1 MPLIEDLMN
10 PDIDLNNKT
19 TIPVIKK
26 KSSTEITKKIVKN
39 RTKNNDNDND
49 NDNDKNTK
57 NEDDESVQP
66 DDLNLKYQK
75 KSPKEHIKDLPD
87 TYIGSIIKETTNI
100 YTIQERSI
108 TIANSITTD
117 NVLDESISN
126 TYDNSKGVCDSTG
139 DCNSTGEVECDV
151 DCNSTVEGE
160 IYNKYRIVTKEI
172 EYVPGLRSIIEEIL
186 VNAFDNMNR
195 INQKIITEKKKLK
208 KVSYIKVWTNRE
220 SGQITIENDGEGIDV
235 AKHPDKEVYD
245 GYIPQMIFGELLT
258 SGNYNKSEKKIT
270 GGKNGYGAKL
280 TNIFSKY
287 FKIETV
293 DCIRKLKYIQEY
305 HNNMDII
312 CEPVIE
318 EYKDV
323 PYTRISFIPDYP
335 KFSFDGMTNDLE
347 HMIMKRTIDMF
358 ACSHG
363 QLEIYYNDMSIKLQ
377 NFTDYMKLYLEP
389 EHLVVACKPNDR
401 WEIGACMSPNFT
413 FQQIS
418 FVNGINTQRGGKHVE
433 YIVKQI
439 TKKMVDL
446 IMKKKKTEVKESFI
460 KDNLMVFV
468 NATIENPNFDSQTK
482 DTLTTLPRNFGSEC
496 NVPDVFI
503 EKLAESGILD
513 RALALSEFRDSQ
525 ALKKTDGVKKKR
537 ILDIPKLD
545 DAHWAGSKK
554 ADQCTLILTEG
565 DSAKSMATA
574 GISVIPNGHDLYG
587 VYPLRGKLLNTRD
600 KEDIILAQNKEICDI
615 KKILA
620 LQEDMEYKDVS
631 TLRYGRIML
640 MTDSDVDGSHIKGL
654 VINFLS
660 KWPSLMKL
668 TGFVTSLLTPIV
680 KVWKKGNKKGK
691 LDAINFYTLTAY
703 NDWLQVN
710 NNGKGYETKY
720 YKGLGSSTPQEG
732 KEYFR
737 NFKMVTYHW
746 DEAAASSVDMAFSK
760 ERADDR
766 KTWLANYDIN
776 SILDINQSRI
786 TISDFINK
794 DLIHFSNYDN
804 HRSIPS
810 IFDGLKP
817 SLRKIMYC
825 SFKRNLR
832 SEIKVAQLAGYVSEH
847 GAYHHGEA
855 SLNGAIVNL
864 AQNYVGTNNI
874 NLLMPEGQFGCLAPD
889 TPILMW
895 SGEIKNAED
904 IKIGDKLVGDD
915 GNVRNVLKLTQGIDD
930 MYELK
935 NSQNNKLTVNS
946 QHILTLYY
954 TKNFELKW
962 KQSSREWYFNYFN
975 GSTIASCGI
984 ITNEL
989 EKTKINKTEGLNIIT
1004 VELNKLKT
1012 KYNTSKIIDI
1022 KIADYIKLSNYNK
1035 KSLFMISNT
1044 KCINWAKQDV
1054 PIDPYIFG
1062 ACFGDGVHLGK
1073 GFTSVD
1079 EEIIKSFVIL
1089 GHTINVEITH
1099 HKNKNHDGYHYSIRE
1114 KGTGTLPAIGN
1125 KENSVDKCI
1134 SCLTTTNNSNHNVCV
1149 CDWHLDFE
1157 MDINYKPQKINQITE
1172 ILRKN
1177 NLFKNKHIPDVYL
1190 INDKETRLQL
1200 LAGFIDTDGT
1210 IRNNNTNNV
1219 HIDISQC
1226 KRLHENLILSLEK
1239 ICKSL
1244 GFATSIYNE
1253 KTNTNTSKAES
1264 KTQLTLRIYGDNIDE
1279 IPTRIARKKI
1289 IVNKTKNKYTKLM
1302 HFTKFNINYLGKNK
1316 FCGWSIDKNE
1326 RFLLGNYFV
1335 THNSRLLNGADSA
1348 APRYIFTYLSKI
1360 THILFNKDDQP
1371 LLKACEDD
1379 GQMVEPHFYMPILPI
1394 ILINGT
1400 TGIGT
1405 GWSSSIPQF
1414 NPLDIITNIRNL
1426 MNEQHIQ
1433 TLTPW
1438 YRGFT
1443 GTIRKVAPNKW
1454 ISKGRY
1460 KVLDTD
1466 SIEITEL
1473 PIGYS
1478 TQAFKELLDNYEK
1491 GYKTNEPEDKPKRTK
1506 AGNISSAGN
1515 TTQTRKPRWVDF
1527 ADSTGRL
1534 VKSYK
1539 NESSDALVKFT
1550 IKFENG
1556 VLTKLLS
1563 DTDKNGL
1570 TELDKIFQ
1578 LTTSISCNNTM
1589 NLYNENNKLMNFKS
1603 AEDILNYYYEKRL
1616 HYYELRRQNLIKIK
1630 EQEVLMTSTRARFI
1644 LDVINE
1650 KIKIR
1655 NIPKRDVIAQ
1665 LEKLEY
1671 PIMIDGSLV
1680 EQDKLTEKQIK
1691 DDVGTFDFLI
1701 SMPIYCLTKEKV
1713 EELLKEKEKHIQELE
1728 TLRQKTHKILWEE
1741 DLTVFENEYKKHMD
1755 DFYDYMGIDP
1765 KKLETLTIKNIQRKV
1780 TITKRS
1786 STAPSTINSSTQSP
1800 ADSNHV
1806 STVTSDNDD

>member
-1 MPLIEDLMN
+1 MPLVEDLMN
-10 PDIDLNNKT
+10 PDIDLTENT
-19 TIPVIKK
+19 TKPVIKK
-26 KSSTEITKKIVKN
+26 KSSTEITKKTVKI
-39 RTKNNDNDND
+39 TAKHSDKEK
-49 NDNDKNTK
+49 NDKH
-57 NEDDESVQP
+57 NEDEELVQP
-66 DDLNLKYQK
+66 DDLNIKYQK

-87 TYIGSIIKETTNI
+87 TYIGSIIKESTNI

-108 TIANSITTD
+108 T
-117 NVLDESISN
+117 
-126 TYDNSKGVCDSTG
+126 NSKPVPTG
-139 DCNSTGEVECDV
+139 DTDETDISKDGGE
-151 DCNSTVEGE
+151 T
-160 IYNKYRIVTKEI
+160 YNKYRIVTKEI

-195 INQKIITEKKKLK
+195 INQKIATEKKKLK

-235 AKHPDKEVYD
+235 AKHPDKEVFD

-280 TNIFSKY
+280 TNIFSKS

-293 DCIRKLKYIQEY
+293 DRIRKLKYTQEY
-305 HNNMDII
+305 RDNMDII
-312 CEPVIE
+312 GEPVIE

-335 KFSFDGMTNDLE
+335 KFSFEGMTEDLE

-363 QLEIYYNDMSIKLQ
+363 QLEIFYNDMPVKLQ
-377 NFTDYMKLYLEP
+377 TFTDYMKLYLEP
-389 EHLVVACKPNDR
+389 DHLVVACKPNDR

-468 NATIENPNFDSQTK
+468 NSTIENPSFDSQTK

-496 NVPDVFI
+496 NVPDAFI

-513 RALALSEFRDSQ
+513 RAVALSEFRDSQ
-525 ALKKTDGVKKKR
+525 ALKKTDGVKKRR

-565 DSAKSMATA
+565 DSAKAMAIA

-587 VYPLRGKLLNTRD
+587 IYPLRGKLLNTRD
-600 KEDIILAQNKEICDI
+600 KEDIAIAQNKEICDI

-620 LQEDMEYKDVS
+620 LQEDMEYKNVS

-660 KWPSLMKL
+660 KWSSLMKL

-680 KVWKKGNKKGK
+680 KVWKKTDKKGK
-691 LDAINFYTLTAY
+691 LNATAFYTLSAF
-703 NDWLQVN
+703 NEWLEAN
-710 NNGKGYETKY
+710 NNGKGYEIKY

-746 DEAAASSVDMAFSK
+746 DDAAAATVDMAFNK

-766 KTWLANYDIN
+766 KTWLADYDMN
-776 SILDINQSRI
+776 SILDINQSSV

-794 DLIHFSNYDN
+794 DLIHFSNDDN
-804 HRSIPS
+804 HRSIPN

-825 SFKRNLR
+825 CFKRNLR
-832 SEIKVAQLAGYVSEH
+832 SEIRVAQLAGYVSEH

-874 NLLMPEGQFGCLAPD
+874 NLLMPEGQFG
-889 TPILMW
+889 
-895 SGEIKNAED
+895 
-904 IKIGDKLVGDD
+904 
-915 GNVRNVLKLTQGIDD
+915 
-930 MYELK
+930 
-935 NSQNNKLTVNS
+935 
-946 QHILTLYY
+946 
-954 TKNFELKW
+954 
-962 KQSSREWYFNYFN
+962 SRVFN
-975 GSTIASCGI
+975 G
-984 ITNEL
+984 
-989 EKTKINKTEGLNIIT
+989 K
-1004 VELNKLKT
+1004 
-1012 KYNTSKIIDI
+1012 
-1022 KIADYIKLSNYNK
+1022 
-1035 KSLFMISNT
+1035 
-1044 KCINWAKQDV
+1044 
-1054 PIDPYIFG
+1054 
-1062 ACFGDGVHLGK
+1062 
-1073 GFTSVD
+1073 
-1079 EEIIKSFVIL
+1079 
-1089 GHTINVEITH
+1089 
-1099 HKNKNHDGYHYSIRE
+1099 
-1114 KGTGTLPAIGN
+1114 
-1125 KENSVDKCI
+1125 
-1134 SCLTTTNNSNHNVCV
+1134 
-1149 CDWHLDFE
+1149 
-1157 MDINYKPQKINQITE
+1157 
-1172 ILRKN
+1172 
-1177 NLFKNKHIPDVYL
+1177 
-1190 INDKETRLQL
+1190 
-1200 LAGFIDTDGT
+1200 
-1210 IRNNNTNNV
+1210 
-1219 HIDISQC
+1219 
-1226 KRLHENLILSLEK
+1226 
-1239 ICKSL
+1239 
-1244 GFATSIYNE
+1244 
-1253 KTNTNTSKAES
+1253 
-1264 KTQLTLRIYGDNIDE
+1264 
-1279 IPTRIARKKI
+1279 
-1289 IVNKTKNKYTKLM
+1289 
-1302 HFTKFNINYLGKNK
+1302 
-1316 FCGWSIDKNE
+1316 
-1326 RFLLGNYFV
+1326 
-1335 THNSRLLNGADSA
+1335 DSA
-1348 APRYIFTYLSKI
+1348 APRYIHTFISKI
-1360 THILFNKDDQP
+1360 THILFNKDDQA
-1371 LLKACEDD
+1371 LLTPVIDD
-1379 GQMVEPHFYMPILPI
+1379 GETVEPLFYMPILPI

-1400 TGIGT
+1400 QGIGT

-1414 NPLDIITNIRNL
+1414 NPLDVITNIRRL
-1426 MNEQHIQ
+1426 MNNDSVL

-1443 GTIRKVAPNKW
+1443 GTIRRVTPNKW
-1454 ISKGRY
+1454 LSKGRY

-1491 GYKTNEPEDKPKRTK
+1491 GYKTSESEDKPKRTK

-1515 TTQTRKPRWVDF
+1515 TTPTRKPRWVDF

-1539 NESSDALVKFT
+1539 NESSDSLVKFT

-1578 LTTSISCNNTM
+1578 LTSSISCNNTM

-1603 AEDILNYYYEKRL
+1603 AEDILKYYYEKRL

-1630 EQEVLMTSTRARFI
+1630 EQEVLMASTRARFI

-1655 NIPKRDVIAQ
+1655 NIPKREVIAQ
-1665 LEKLEY
+1665 LDKLEY
-1671 PIMIDGSLV
+1671 PLMIDGSLV
-1680 EQDKLTEKQIK
+1680 EQDKLTQKQID
-1691 DDVGTFDFLI
+1691 DDVGSYDFLI
-1701 SMPIYCLTKEKV
+1701 SMPIYSLTKEKV

-1728 TLRQKTHKILWEE
+1728 TLRQKTDKILWEE
-1741 DLTVFENEYKKHMD
+1741 DLAVFEGEYKKHMD
-1755 DFYDYMGIDP
+1755 EFYDYLGIDP

-1780 TITKRS
+1780 TITKRG
-1786 STAPSTINSSTQSP
+1786 STAPSTITSATQSP
-1800 ADSNHV
+1800 ADSSRA
-1806 STVTSDNDD
+1806 STVTSDNED

>member
-1 MPLIEDLMN
+1 MPLVEDLMN
-10 PDIDLNNKT
+10 PDIDLTEKT
-19 TIPVIKK
+19 TKPVIKK
-26 KSSTEITKKIVKN
+26 KSSTEITKKTVKVT
-39 RTKNNDNDND
+39 TKNS
-49 NDNDKNTK
+49 DKENPDSK
-57 NEDDESVQP
+57 NIEEEEPVQT

-87 TYIGSIIKETTNI
+87 TYIGSIIKETTSI

-108 TIANSITTD
+108 T
-117 NVLDESISN
+117 
-126 TYDNSKGVCDSTG
+126 NSKPDTDG
-139 DCNSTGEVECDV
+139 DGDNTSDTSAGE
-151 DCNSTVEGE
+151 T
-160 IYNKYRIVTKEI
+160 YNKYRIVSKEI

-195 INQKIITEKKKLK
+195 INQKIVTEKKKLR

-220 SGQITIENDGEGIDV
+220 TGQITIENDGEGIDV

-293 DCIRKLKYIQEY
+293 DRIRKLKYTQEY
-305 HNNMDII
+305 RDNMDII
-312 CEPVIE
+312 DEPVIE
-318 EYKDV
+318 EYKDI

-335 KFSFDGMTNDLE
+335 KFSFEGMTEDLE

-363 QLEIYYNDMSIKLQ
+363 QLEIFYNDMPVKLET
-377 NFTDYMKLYLEP
+377 FTDYMKLYLEP
-389 EHLVVACKPNDR
+389 DHLVVACKPNDR

-468 NATIENPNFDSQTK
+468 NSTIENPSFDSQTK
-482 DTLTTLPRNFGSEC
+482 DTLTTLPRNFGTEC
-496 NVPDVFI
+496 NVPDAFI

-565 DSAKSMATA
+565 DSAKAMATA

-600 KEDIILAQNKEICDI
+600 KEDITIAQNKEICDI

-703 NDWLQVN
+703 SDWLQAN

-737 NFKMVTYHW
+737 NFKMVTYNW

-766 KTWLANYDIN
+766 KTWLADYDMN
-776 SILDINQSRI
+776 SILDINQSSV

-825 SFKRNLR
+825 AFKRNLR

-874 NLLMPEGQFGCLAPD
+874 NLLMPEGQFG
-889 TPILMW
+889 
-895 SGEIKNAED
+895 S
-904 IKIGDKLVGDD
+904 
-915 GNVRNVLKLTQGIDD
+915 
-930 MYELK
+930 
-935 NSQNNKLTVNS
+935 
-946 QHILTLYY
+946 
-954 TKNFELKW
+954 
-962 KQSSREWYFNYFN
+962 
-975 GSTIASCGI
+975 
-984 ITNEL
+984 
-989 EKTKINKTEGLNIIT
+989 
-1004 VELNKLKT
+1004 
-1012 KYNTSKIIDI
+1012 
-1022 KIADYIKLSNYNK
+1022 
-1035 KSLFMISNT
+1035 
-1044 KCINWAKQDV
+1044 
-1054 PIDPYIFG
+1054 
-1062 ACFGDGVHLGK
+1062 
-1073 GFTSVD
+1073 
-1079 EEIIKSFVIL
+1079 
-1089 GHTINVEITH
+1089 
-1099 HKNKNHDGYHYSIRE
+1099 
-1114 KGTGTLPAIGN
+1114 
-1125 KENSVDKCI
+1125 
-1134 SCLTTTNNSNHNVCV
+1134 
-1149 CDWHLDFE
+1149 
-1157 MDINYKPQKINQITE
+1157 
-1172 ILRKN
+1172 
-1177 NLFKNKHIPDVYL
+1177 
-1190 INDKETRLQL
+1190 RLQ
-1200 LAGFIDTDGT
+1200 
-1210 IRNNNTNNV
+1210 
-1219 HIDISQC
+1219 
-1226 KRLHENLILSLEK
+1226 
-1239 ICKSL
+1239 
-1244 GFATSIYNE
+1244 
-1253 KTNTNTSKAES
+1253 
-1264 KTQLTLRIYGDNIDE
+1264 
-1279 IPTRIARKKI
+1279 
-1289 IVNKTKNKYTKLM
+1289 
-1302 HFTKFNINYLGKNK
+1302 
-1316 FCGWSIDKNE
+1316 
-1326 RFLLGNYFV
+1326 
-1335 THNSRLLNGADSA
+1335 NGADSA

-1360 THILFNKDDQP
+1360 THVLFNKDDQP

-1379 GQMVEPHFYMPILPI
+1379 GQLVEPHFYMPILPI

-1426 MNEQHIQ
+1426 MNNQHIQ

-1443 GTIRKVAPNKW
+1443 GTIRRVAPNKW
-1454 ISKGRY
+1454 LSKGRY

-1478 TQAFKELLDNYEK
+1478 TQVFKELLDTYEK
-1491 GYKTNEPEDKPKRTK
+1491 GYKSSEPEDKPKRTK
-1506 AGNISSAGN
+1506 TGNVSSTGN
-1515 TTQTRKPRWVDF
+1515 TTSTRKPRWVDF

-1578 LTTSISCNNTM
+1578 LTSSISCNNTM

-1603 AEDILNYYYEKRL
+1603 AEDILKYYYEKRL

-1630 EQEVLMTSTRARFI
+1630 EQEVLMASTRARFI

-1655 NIPKRDVIAQ
+1655 NIPKREVIAQ
-1665 LEKLEY
+1665 LDKLEY
-1671 PIMIDGSLV
+1671 PLMIDGSLV
-1680 EQDKLTEKQIK
+1680 EQDKLTQTQID
-1691 DDVGTFDFLI
+1691 DDVGSYDFLI
-1701 SMPIYCLTKEKV
+1701 SMPIYSLTKEKV

-1728 TLRQKTHKILWEE
+1728 TLRQKTDKILWEE
-1741 DLTVFENEYKKHMD
+1741 DLAVFENEYKKHMD
-1755 DFYDYMGIDP
+1755 EFYDYVGIDP

-1780 TITKRS
+1780 TITKRG
-1786 STAPSTINSSTQSP
+1786 STVPSTITTATQSP
-1800 ADSNHV
+1800 ADSSRA

>member
-1 MPLIEDLMN
+1 MPLVEDLMN
-10 PDIDLNNKT
+10 PDIDLTEKT
-19 TIPVIKK
+19 TKPVIKK
-26 KSSTEITKKIVKN
+26 KSSTEITKKTIKVT
-39 RTKNNDNDND
+39 TKNS
-49 NDNDKNTK
+49 DKENPDSK
-57 NEDDESVQP
+57 NIEEEEPVQT

-87 TYIGSIIKETTNI
+87 TYIGSIIKETTSI

-108 TIANSITTD
+108 T
-117 NVLDESISN
+117 
-126 TYDNSKGVCDSTG
+126 NSKPDTDG
-139 DCNSTGEVECDV
+139 DGDNTSDTSTGE
-151 DCNSTVEGE
+151 T
-160 IYNKYRIVTKEI
+160 YNKYRIVSKEI

-195 INQKIITEKKKLK
+195 INQKIVTEKKKLR

-220 SGQITIENDGEGIDV
+220 TGQITIENDGEGIDV

-293 DCIRKLKYIQEY
+293 DRIRKLKYTQEY
-305 HNNMDII
+305 RDNMDII
-312 CEPVIE
+312 DEPVIE
-318 EYKDV
+318 EYKDI

-335 KFSFDGMTNDLE
+335 KFSFEGMTEDLE

-363 QLEIYYNDMSIKLQ
+363 QLEIFYNDMPVKLET
-377 NFTDYMKLYLEP
+377 FTDYMKLYLEP
-389 EHLVVACKPNDR
+389 DHLVVACKPNDR

-468 NATIENPNFDSQTK
+468 NSTIENPSFDSQTK
-482 DTLTTLPRNFGSEC
+482 DTLTTLPRNFGTEC
-496 NVPDVFI
+496 NVPDAFI

-565 DSAKSMATA
+565 DSAKAMATA

-600 KEDIILAQNKEICDI
+600 KEDITIAQNKEICDI

-703 NDWLQVN
+703 SDWLQAN

-737 NFKMVTYHW
+737 NFKMVTYNW

-766 KTWLANYDIN
+766 KTWLADYDMN
-776 SILDINQSRI
+776 SILDINQSSV

-825 SFKRNLR
+825 AFKRNLR

-874 NLLMPEGQFGCLAPD
+874 NLLMPEGQFG
-889 TPILMW
+889 
-895 SGEIKNAED
+895 S
-904 IKIGDKLVGDD
+904 
-915 GNVRNVLKLTQGIDD
+915 
-930 MYELK
+930 
-935 NSQNNKLTVNS
+935 
-946 QHILTLYY
+946 
-954 TKNFELKW
+954 
-962 KQSSREWYFNYFN
+962 
-975 GSTIASCGI
+975 
-984 ITNEL
+984 
-989 EKTKINKTEGLNIIT
+989 
-1004 VELNKLKT
+1004 
-1012 KYNTSKIIDI
+1012 
-1022 KIADYIKLSNYNK
+1022 
-1035 KSLFMISNT
+1035 
-1044 KCINWAKQDV
+1044 
-1054 PIDPYIFG
+1054 
-1062 ACFGDGVHLGK
+1062 
-1073 GFTSVD
+1073 
-1079 EEIIKSFVIL
+1079 
-1089 GHTINVEITH
+1089 
-1099 HKNKNHDGYHYSIRE
+1099 
-1114 KGTGTLPAIGN
+1114 
-1125 KENSVDKCI
+1125 
-1134 SCLTTTNNSNHNVCV
+1134 
-1149 CDWHLDFE
+1149 
-1157 MDINYKPQKINQITE
+1157 
-1172 ILRKN
+1172 
-1177 NLFKNKHIPDVYL
+1177 
-1190 INDKETRLQL
+1190 RLQ
-1200 LAGFIDTDGT
+1200 
-1210 IRNNNTNNV
+1210 
-1219 HIDISQC
+1219 
-1226 KRLHENLILSLEK
+1226 
-1239 ICKSL
+1239 
-1244 GFATSIYNE
+1244 
-1253 KTNTNTSKAES
+1253 
-1264 KTQLTLRIYGDNIDE
+1264 
-1279 IPTRIARKKI
+1279 
-1289 IVNKTKNKYTKLM
+1289 
-1302 HFTKFNINYLGKNK
+1302 
-1316 FCGWSIDKNE
+1316 
-1326 RFLLGNYFV
+1326 
-1335 THNSRLLNGADSA
+1335 NGADSA

-1360 THILFNKDDQP
+1360 THVLFNKDDQP

-1379 GQMVEPHFYMPILPI
+1379 GQLVEPHFYMPILPI

-1426 MNEQHIQ
+1426 MNDQHIQ

-1443 GTIRKVAPNKW
+1443 GTIRRVAPNKW
-1454 ISKGRY
+1454 LSKGRY

-1478 TQAFKELLDNYEK
+1478 TQAFKELLDTYEK
-1491 GYKTNEPEDKPKRTK
+1491 GYKTSEPEDKPKRTK
-1506 AGNISSAGN
+1506 TGNVSSTGN
-1515 TTQTRKPRWVDF
+1515 TTSTRKPRWVDF

-1578 LTTSISCNNTM
+1578 LTSSISCNNTM

-1603 AEDILNYYYEKRL
+1603 AEDILKYYYEKRL

-1655 NIPKRDVIAQ
+1655 NIPKREVIAQ
-1665 LEKLEY
+1665 LDKLEY
-1671 PIMIDGSLV
+1671 PLMIDGSLV
-1680 EQDKLTEKQIK
+1680 EQDKLTQTQID
-1691 DDVGTFDFLI
+1691 DDVGSYDFLI
-1701 SMPIYCLTKEKV
+1701 SMPIYSLTKEKV

-1728 TLRQKTHKILWEE
+1728 TLRQKTDKILWEE
-1741 DLTVFENEYKKHMD
+1741 DLAVFENEYKKHMD
-1755 DFYDYMGIDP
+1755 EFYDYAGIDP

-1780 TITKRS
+1780 TITKRG
-1786 STAPSTINSSTQSP
+1786 STVPSTITTATQSP
-1800 ADSNHV
+1800 ADSSRA